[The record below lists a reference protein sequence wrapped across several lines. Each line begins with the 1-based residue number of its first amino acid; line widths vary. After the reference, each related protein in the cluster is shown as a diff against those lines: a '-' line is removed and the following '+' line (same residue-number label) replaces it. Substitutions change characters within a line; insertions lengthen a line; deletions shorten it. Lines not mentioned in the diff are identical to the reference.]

1 MNCSE
6 ANSSPSASARA
17 RDQTTADS
25 QSCQLATTSA
35 DSKTSSDSETTAD
48 SKITS
53 DCEIA
58 DCEGYPSTAS

>member
-6 ANSSPSASARA
+6 ANSSPSARA

-35 DSKTSSDSETTAD
+35 DSETITD
-48 SKITS
+48 SKITT